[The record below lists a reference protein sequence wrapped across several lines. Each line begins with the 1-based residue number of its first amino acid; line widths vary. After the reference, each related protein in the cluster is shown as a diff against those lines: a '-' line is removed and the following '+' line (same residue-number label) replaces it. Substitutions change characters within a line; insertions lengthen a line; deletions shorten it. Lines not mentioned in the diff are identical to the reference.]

1 MMTFI
6 NYMMTYNKY
15 TTNHIYNVHSAP
27 QTLSFAA
34 PQRQRVSAFV
44 QVRPGQQQL
53 HSGSVAAFTMDEAA
67 RS

>member
-27 QTLSFAA
+27 QTLSF
-34 PQRQRVSAFV
+34 PTRVNRLCAGLFV
-44 QVRPGQQQL
+44 L
-53 HSGSVAAFTMDEAA
+53 AM
-67 RS
+67 